1 MAVYLDMGTIVTSN
15 FSREFEV
22 LFCGDGAVNQTELR
36 EQAILLAAKNGVVLE
51 DEIGYSYVE
60 IRAYKKGDR
69 FCLEGD
75 SYDYSGWT
83 KLLMMTQEEYNL
95 LEGTEERLQPGEV
108 LLFCSGP
115 DFGYDSVWLEDMEL
129 NVKRELSESKVDRKL
144 PDNTFDN
151 RYVLVFADREQLHAA
166 SMVYGVDGYHRISRL
181 YGFRPEG
188 EEGNVDGFSWEM
200 EKYVQGLEEFAG
212 YTDHR
217 ENMREQESMYGGL
230 LFIGIFFGSIFLICL
245 LIIMYYKQITEGFE
259 DQKNFEIMQKVG
271 MDGEDIRR
279 TVRRQISMVFGLPLV
294 GALLHTAAGMHMVY
308 MLLGAI
314 GFFEAALLTA
324 CAIGGCIVFALV
336 YLLSYRRTS
345 MAYYRIVKR
354 MN

>member
-1 MAVYLDMGTIVTSN
+1 
-15 FSREFEV
+15 
-22 LFCGDGAVNQTELR
+22 
-36 EQAILLAAKNGVVLE
+36 
-51 DEIGYSYVE
+51 
-60 IRAYKKGDR
+60 
-69 FCLEGD
+69 
-75 SYDYSGWT
+75 
-83 KLLMMTQEEYNL
+83 
-95 LEGTEERLQPGEV
+95 
-108 LLFCSGP
+108 
-115 DFGYDSVWLEDMEL
+115 
-129 NVKRELSESKVDRKL
+129 
-144 PDNTFDN
+144 
-151 RYVLVFADREQLHAA
+151 
-166 SMVYGVDGYHRISRL
+166 
-181 YGFRPEG
+181 
-188 EEGNVDGFSWEM
+188 
-200 EKYVQGLEEFAG
+200 
-212 YTDHR
+212 
-217 ENMREQESMYGGL
+217 MREQESMYGGL